1 MDQPTAARGAAADAG
16 GLVMPS
22 VPAEALDVAIDTAV
36 GAQAAKLAPKMTM
49 EGQPLRATL
58 KEGERAN
65 LLVTMAPGKCYTFVA
80 FSPPGQVAQV
90 DLKLMAPPFY
100 NVEAAKSGA
109 ADKNPAVIGK
119 GSAPQCPV
127 SPIAVPYRIDANSG
141 VGTQVVTGDLNGDEL
156 PDIVVANKQGT
167 FVFTHQTRDV
177 DRTTWEAEQPTPTL
191 QRDSAAA
198 TKPAPFRSADLAT
211 SATGVVRSS
220 TDDSGRGGVSF

>member
-1 MDQPTAARGAAADAG
+1 MRKILPLVVVLAACSSKTPNPPATPVVNADAGPVGDGGLEAGTNEAGVAQDMDGGAGDAG

-36 GAQAAKLAPKMTM
+36 GAQASKLAPKMAM

-127 SPIAVPYRIDANSG
+127 SPIAVPYRIDAVAAKGAGRVG
-141 VGTQVVTGDLNGDEL
+141 VYVY
-156 PDIVVANKQGT
+156 
-167 FVFTHQTRDV
+167 
-177 DRTTWEAEQPTPTL
+177 
-191 QRDSAAA
+191 S
-198 TKPAPFRSADLAT
+198 RSK
-211 SATGVVRSS
+211 
-220 TDDSGRGGVSF
+220 